1 MIRERFNKCIAKS
14 VGKIKERVLPFHI
27 LRETRLGFQNY

>member
-14 VGKIKERVLPFHI
+14 VGKIKECILRFHI
-27 LRETRLGFQNY
+27 LTETPLGFQTY